1 MINCPILPVFQSS
14 FTSNSFRIRI
24 QILVKV
30 SGPTVS
36 GCTTLLAN
44 IRLSFRST
52 GRDSIVMEY
61 DVRVDISDETGTLT
75 RVKLRPELAAR

>member
-1 MINCPILPVFQSS
+1 MTALLTNMFM
-14 FTSNSFRIRI
+14 SFR
-24 QILVKV
+24 
-30 SGPTVS
+30 
-36 GCTTLLAN
+36 N
-44 IRLSFRST
+44 T